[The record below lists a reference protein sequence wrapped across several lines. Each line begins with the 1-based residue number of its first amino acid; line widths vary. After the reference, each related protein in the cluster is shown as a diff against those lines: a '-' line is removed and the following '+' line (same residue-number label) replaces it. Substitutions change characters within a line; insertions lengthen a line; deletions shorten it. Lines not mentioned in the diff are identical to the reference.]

1 MMRAASRNSGLAA
14 ALLAAAIV
22 STLAGNAAA
31 QTAGAY
37 WYDGSVRREL
47 YGVSARPET
56 REKALAAN
64 PSADGTAF
72 FTERPGS
79 ARVMGLPGGVV
90 VTLRETMSPSRAQ
103 QFLASRGLTPVRP
116 IGDGSTTWL
125 VASDPGL
132 PSLHLANRLYES
144 GDFAAASPNWWQARA
159 KK

>member
-1 MMRAASRNSGLAA
+1 MMRTRPRSSGLAA
-14 ALLAAAIV
+14 VLAAAIV
-22 STLAGNAAA
+22 CTLPGAAAA
-31 QTAGAY
+31 QTASAY
-37 WYDGSVRREL
+37 WYDGDVRREL
-47 YGVSARPET
+47 YGVPVRSET

-90 VTLRETMSPSRAQ
+90 VTLRQALPPARAQ
-103 QFLASRGLTPVRP
+103 QFLVSRGLNPVRP
-116 IGDGSTTWL
+116 VGDGSTTWL